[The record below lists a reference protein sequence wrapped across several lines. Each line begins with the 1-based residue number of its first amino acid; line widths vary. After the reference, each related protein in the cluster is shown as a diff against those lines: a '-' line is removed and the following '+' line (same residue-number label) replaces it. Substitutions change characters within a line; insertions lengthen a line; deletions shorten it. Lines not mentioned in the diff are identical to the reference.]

1 MANETNP
8 TTPTAE
14 QPVAPAPET
23 PAPHGDATGKQADGA
38 EKHFTQAEVDALI
51 GKYRAQ
57 DKEKAKA
64 DAEKARADAERKAA
78 EETGQYKALYEK
90 QQTELAAAKAEAH
103 AAKLRG
109 LRRDVAAKVNLPAA
123 LAERLQGET
132 EDELEADAK
141 ALLAALPKAA
151 APNINGQGGAQPP
164 ANGWDETERK
174 RLASIYG
181 VSAKHFGAQ

>member
-1 MANETNP
+1 LNP
-8 TTPTAE
+8 T
-14 QPVAPAPET
+14 
-23 PAPHGDATGKQADGA
+23 
-38 EKHFTQAEVDALI
+38 
-51 GKYRAQ
+51 
-57 DKEKAKA
+57 AKA
-64 DAEKARADAERKAA
+64 ASVPGPKTPPHFLDSTYAELGKSDPEFSARSFRLNQVCDWVFSRRAESF
-78 EETGQYKALYEK
+78 EEMTS
-90 QQTELAAAKAEAH
+90 
-103 AAKLRG
+103 
-109 LRRDVAAKVNLPAA
+109 LPAA